1 MAGPPR
7 PWRILIAEDE
17 KGIRDLLTAIFQGP
31 QWQVLLAVDGLQAL
45 QIARKE
51 RPDLVI
57 LDIVMP
63 GMLGW
68 QVCEALRRDPATQH
82 TRILMLSALIQDS
95 HKRKAF
101 QSGADAYM
109 EKPFSPRQLL
119 ATVEELLSKRR

>member
-1 MAGPPR
+1 MADPIR
-7 PWRILIAEDE
+7 RHRILIAEDE
-17 KGIRDLLTAIFQGP
+17 KGLRDLLSAIFQGG
-31 QWQVLLAVDGLQAL
+31 QWEVFFAVDGVQAL
-45 QIARKE
+45 DMARKIH
-51 RPDLVI
+51 PDLVI

-63 GMLGW
+63 GMFGW
-68 QVCEALRRDPATQH
+68 DVVQALRRDPATQH
-82 TRILMLSALIQDS
+82 VKVLMLSALIQDS